1 MKSVRPA
8 YATPAGGKGESEEGL
23 TALLL
28 QQCIRGKRGRKWN
41 WRRGLLGGGARVR
54 YSYDVREFLR
64 HNRRQRDAHRKRGR
78 KEEAR

>member
-8 YATPAGGKGESEEGL
+8 YATPAGGKAESEEGL

-28 QQCIRGKRGRKWN
+28 QQRIRGKRGRKWN